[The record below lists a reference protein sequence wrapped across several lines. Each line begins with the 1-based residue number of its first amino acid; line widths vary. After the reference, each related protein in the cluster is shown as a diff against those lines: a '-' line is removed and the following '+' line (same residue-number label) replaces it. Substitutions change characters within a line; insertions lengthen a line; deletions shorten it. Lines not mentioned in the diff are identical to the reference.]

1 MNNSNLNLARKWRP
15 KNFSEI
21 VGQDLSVSM
30 LKNSLYVK
38 KLFPVYLFS
47 GQRGCGKTSTAR
59 IFAAAINCKKLP
71 DFQADAKNNSIPC
84 LTCESCLAM
93 QNSHHPDFI
102 EMDAASHTGVDSV
115 RQIIESC
122 TYMPLSGAKKIY
134 LIDEA
139 HMLSK
144 AAFNAFLKILEE
156 PPTSAIFVMA
166 TTELQKIPETVRS
179 RCFQVL
185 FNSVGQISLLKH
197 MINVCKHENITVE
210 ESALTLLIQET
221 DGSVRDAINA
231 LEQVRF
237 TGETITKEL
246 VLKSL
251 GKLSD
256 TKLFELLDLILEQNP
271 KGLLL
276 YLEEIQF
283 ATLTAQSLWNMVTS
297 ILRALLWVKYEVT
310 QDKTLFSFD
319 LQELSIRANKCSIN
333 KLYALLQL
341 LWSQEPL
348 FLQTPQ
354 KHLFLEMV
362 LLQMCQQVNIDDLK
376 TLLSNSKTDP
386 NSVQNIQPPGQ
397 PATVQPYFQSSHK
410 ASTDTVAKATKDR
423 PEVIKQEVKPT
434 PTATSQ
440 APKAFSPGDWTE
452 LANNLGTSK
461 LGTSKPGSGKP
472 GPSKIAPTRKE
483 ILKPIPRQTG
493 PVDISDEGKWPKA
506 NLLTKNF
513 GGRLEKAGG
522 NK

>member
-1 MNNSNLNLARKWRP
+1 MQKSN
-15 KNFSEI
+15 
-21 VGQDLSVSM
+21 
-30 LKNSLYVK
+30 
-38 KLFPVYLFS
+38 
-47 GQRGCGKTSTAR
+47 
-59 IFAAAINCKKLP
+59 
-71 DFQADAKNNSIPC
+71 
-84 LTCESCLAM
+84 
-93 QNSHHPDFI
+93 HPDFI

-156 PPTSAIFVMA
+156 PPTSAIFVLA

-185 FNSVGQISLLKH
+185 FSSVDQNSLRAH
-197 MINVCKHENITVE
+197 MTNVCKHENITVE

-256 TKLFELLDLILEQNP
+256 TKLFALLDLILEQNP

-283 ATLTAQSLWNMVTS
+283 ATLTAQSVWNMLTS
-297 ILRALLWVKYEVT
+297 ILRALLWAKYEVT
-310 QDKTLFSFD
+310 KDETLFSFD
-319 LQELSIRANKCSIN
+319 IKELSKRAKICSIN

-354 KHLFLEMV
+354 KHLFLETV

-386 NSVQNIQPPGQ
+386 SPVQSKPTTAQ
-397 PATVQPYFQSSHK
+397 
-410 ASTDTVAKATKDR
+410 
-423 PEVIKQEVKPT
+423 PEVIKQEVKPMPEQ
-434 PTATSQ
+434 PTTQQAAPTSSETS
-440 APKAFSPGDWTE
+440 PKAFSPGNWEE

-461 LGTSKPGSGKP
+461 LGTGSPGTGKKQATK
-472 GPSKIAPTRKE
+472 STPTQ
-483 ILKPIPRQTG
+483 PASPYRQATSRPAG
-493 PVDISDEGKWPKA
+493 SRHVDISDEEKWPKA

-513 GGRLEKAGG
+513 GGRLEKVPE
-522 NK
+522 KK